1 MLVSL
6 LQQNMNM
13 LQLQLMIRRFSYL
26 TPHLE
31 HAQVNRRMT
40 IQEMGYDPTSDK
52 RASVQSFMR
61 ISSFS
66 MVN

>member
-1 MLVSL
+1 MLVSF

-13 LQLQLMIRRFSYL
+13 LQLWLMIQRFNYL

-31 HAQVNRRMT
+31 HAQVNRKMT
-40 IQEMGYDPTSDK
+40 IQEMGYEPTFDK

-61 ISSFS
+61 ISPFS